1 MADNRL
7 GPTSAGAGTSHLGT
21 ITADLL
27 EEERAG
33 FIYNNDQEML
43 EANAV
48 LEAEAEDR
56 EKLETLQHQLKTKRS
71 RMKMLQECIAP
82 TRPPPAHP
90 SAHHR
95 GHALLGMRAFT
106 LLSCVCFCP
115 AESERVAFCYFL
127 RRRSSPR
134 PRHSPTASA

>member
-48 LEAEAEDR
+48 LEARIRVRVGFLILNQTRSLPKAEPYDR
-56 EKLETLQHQLKTKRS
+56 
-71 RMKMLQECIAP
+71 I
-82 TRPPPAHP
+82 
-90 SAHHR
+90 
-95 GHALLGMRAFT
+95 G
-106 LLSCVCFCP
+106 
-115 AESERVAFCYFL
+115 
-127 RRRSSPR
+127 PR
-134 PRHSPTASA
+134 LDPG

>member
-7 GPTSAGAGTSHLGT
+7 VPKSSGAGASHLGA

-33 FIYNNDQEML
+33 FIVNNDQEML

-48 LEAEAEDR
+48 LEAEAEGR

-71 RMKMLQECIAP
+71 RMKMLQECTAL
-82 TRPPPAHP
+82 TRPPPIP
-90 SAHHR
+90 SLTTKA
-95 GHALLGMRAFT
+95 HALLGIRRAHT
-106 LLSCVCFCP
+106 AVVRVLLAP
-115 AESERVAFCYFL
+115 RRV
-127 RRRSSPR
+127 S
-134 PRHSPTASA
+134 

>member
-82 TRPPPAHP
+82 TRPPPIPALTP
-90 SAHHR
+90 EPTLSALVR
-95 GHALLGMRAFT
+95 RFF
-106 LLSCVCFCP
+106 SP
-115 AESERVAFCYFL
+115 AESERVTFCHFL
-127 RRRSSPR
+127 RKRSSPR
-134 PRHSPTASA
+134 RRHSPTASA

>member
-82 TRPPPAHP
+82 TRPPRP
-90 SAHHR
+90 SQRSPQRPRSPRDEGVHI
-95 GHALLGMRAFT
+95 ALVR
-106 LLSCVCFCP
+106 VVCP

>member
-1 MADNRL
+1 MLLIRWNSLRARPAKHARKDRQARAWEFAMADNRL

-82 TRPPPAHP
+82 TRPPPP
-90 SAHHR
+90 IP
-95 GHALLGMRAFT
+95 ALTTEAT
-106 LLSCVCFCP
+106 L
-115 AESERVAFCYFL
+115 
-127 RRRSSPR
+127 SSG
-134 PRHSPTASA
+134 

>member
-7 GPTSAGAGTSHLGT
+7 VPASSGAGSHLGT

-33 FIYNNDQEML
+33 FIVNNDQEML

-48 LEAEAEDR
+48 LEAEAEGR

-71 RMKMLQECIAP
+71 RVKMLQECIAP
-82 TRPPPAHP
+82 TQPTPIPALTPEPTLSSGKRVHT
-90 SAHHR
+90 
-95 GHALLGMRAFT
+95 ALVRLF
-106 LLSCVCFCP
+106 LSP
-115 AESERVAFCYFL
+115 AESERVTSCHFL
-127 RRRSSPR
+127 RKRSSPR